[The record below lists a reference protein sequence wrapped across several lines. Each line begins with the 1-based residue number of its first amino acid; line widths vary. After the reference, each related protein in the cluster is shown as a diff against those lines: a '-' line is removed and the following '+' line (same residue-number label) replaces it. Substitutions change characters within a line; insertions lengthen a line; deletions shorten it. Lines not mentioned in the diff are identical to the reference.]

1 MNLFN
6 QIFTVIISTIGI
18 TGILGYLGK
27 LIIDKSF
34 DLGIERYKG
43 NLSRELETHKSELI
57 KETESYRANL
67 QIIGLEHQIRYSK
80 LHEDRGIA
88 IKEIYSLLVKLKN
101 KLEYFTTVFQGPDW
115 TSDID
120 REKAAIEAQNNLF
133 KFFQTNRLFFSDK
146 ICSQLDH
153 IIQLSWGIIVDMNVA
168 KIEATEALSGP
179 ERADAKRKWQ
189 EANSKVTSEM
199 NTAMRALEKEF
210 KALIGVD

>member
-1 MNLFN
+1 MNLFT
-6 QIFTVIISTIGI
+6 QFATIIFTTISF

-27 LIIDKSF
+27 LIINKSF
-34 DLGIERYKG
+34 DFGIEKYKG
-43 NLSRELETHKSELI
+43 KLSKELESHKSELD
-57 KETESYRANL
+57 KEAESYRANL
-67 QIIGLEHQIRYSK
+67 QLISLEHQIRYSK
-80 LHEDRGIA
+80 LHEERGIA
-88 IKEIYSLLVKLKN
+88 IKEIYSLLVQLKN
-101 KLEYFTTVFQGPDW
+101 KLEYFTSVFQGPDW

-120 REKAAIEAQNNLF
+120 REKAAIEAQNNLL

-146 ICSQLDH
+146 ICSQVDH
-153 IIQLSWGIIVDMNVA
+153 IIKLSWGIIVDMNVA